1 MKSTFEDELRTI
13 LLQEYGFKKS
23 IARTDISDKDLS
35 LIKQTTDSAQL
46 KEHITNIQTERQNN
60 ELKQALANYQ
70 NVKHPDNVGTAILKK
85 NYADTLLAA
94 LPNVNKDQQTLIKE
108 VLEM

>member
-60 ELKQALANYQ
+60 ELKQALENYQ

-85 NYADTLLAA
+85 NYADTLLEA
-94 LPNVNKDQQTLIKE
+94 LPNVNKDEQTLVKD